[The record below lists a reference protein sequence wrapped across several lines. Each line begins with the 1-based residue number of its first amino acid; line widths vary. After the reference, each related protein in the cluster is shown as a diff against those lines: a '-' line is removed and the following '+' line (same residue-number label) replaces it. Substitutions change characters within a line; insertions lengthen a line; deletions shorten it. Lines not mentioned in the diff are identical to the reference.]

1 VAVLLKLLGMVKW
14 QQLMFAKP
22 THDQAMALAA
32 VFQACYLVDQLAN
45 TGEAS
50 TAEMEVCIGALLN
63 QNPESLA
70 DLFGSEQNLEAGVD
84 AMTVL
89 LGEHKDSELFRATT
103 LVSTIAVL
111 SIERQ
116 LNSRPVMLQNI
127 AEGIDN
133 ATRQAEHFS
142 VIHDNVFAN
151 IAALYQQTISTL
163 SQRIQVKG
171 NPIYLQQP
179 GVAERIR
186 CLLFAAVRSAFLW
199 RQLGGKRYHLVVYR
213 QALIRALKN

>member
-1 VAVLLKLLGMVKW
+1 MAVLLKPLGMVKW

-127 AEGIDN
+127 AVGIDN

-213 QALIRALKN
+213 QALIQALKN

>member
-1 VAVLLKLLGMVKW
+1 
-14 QQLMFAKP
+14 MFAKP

-32 VFQACYLVDQLAN
+32 VFQACHLVDQLAN

-50 TAEMEVCIGALLN
+50 NEQVKVCISALLN
-63 QNPESLA
+63 QDPESIE
-70 DLFGSEQNLEAGVD
+70 DLYGSEYNLATGVD
-84 AMTVL
+84 ALTLL
-89 LGEHKDSELFRATT
+89 LGEHKGSEQFSGVT
-103 LVSTIAVL
+103 LVYALSIL

-116 LNSRPVMLQNI
+116 LDSRPVMLKNI

-133 ATRQAEHFS
+133 ATRQAQHFS
-142 VIHDNVFAN
+142 IIHDNVFAN
-151 IAALYQQTISTL
+151 IASLYQQTISTL
-163 SQRIQVKG
+163 RQRIQVKG

-179 GVAERIR
+179 GIAERIR

-213 QALIRALKN
+213 KPLIRALKN

>member
-1 VAVLLKLLGMVKW
+1 MAVLLKLLGMVKW

-111 SIERQ
+111 NIERQ

-213 QALIRALKN
+213 QALIQALKN

>member
-1 VAVLLKLLGMVKW
+1 MAVLLKLLGMVKW

-70 DLFGSEQNLEAGVD
+70 DLFGSEQNLEAGVE

-151 IAALYQQTISTL
+151 IAALYQKTISTL

-179 GVAERIR
+179 GIAERIR

>member
-1 VAVLLKLLGMVKW
+1 MVKGTS
-14 QQLMFAKP
+14 LMFAKP

-32 VFQACYLVDQLAN
+32 VFQACHLVDQLAN
-45 TGEAS
+45 TGEAQS
-50 TAEMEVCIGALLN
+50 EQVKVCISALLN
-63 QNPESLA
+63 QDPESIE
-70 DLFGSEQNLEAGVD
+70 DLYGSEDNLATGVD
-84 AMTVL
+84 ALTVL
-89 LGEHKDSELFRATT
+89 LGEHKSSEQYGSAT
-103 LVSTIAVL
+103 LVYALSIL

-116 LNSRPVMLQNI
+116 LDSRPVMLKNI

-142 VIHDNVFAN
+142 IIHDNVFAN
-151 IAALYQQTISTL
+151 IASLYQQTISTL
-163 SQRIQVKG
+163 RQRIQVKG

-179 GVAERIR
+179 GIAERIR

-213 QALIRALKN
+213 KSLIRALKN

>member
-1 VAVLLKLLGMVKW
+1 MVKW

-70 DLFGSEQNLEAGVD
+70 DLFGSEQNLEAGVE

>member
-1 VAVLLKLLGMVKW
+1 
-14 QQLMFAKP
+14 MFSKP

-32 VFQACYLVDQLAN
+32 VFQACHLVDQLAN

-50 TAEMEVCIGALLN
+50 TEKMKVCISALLN
-63 QNPESLA
+63 QDPESIV
-70 DLFGSEQNLEAGVD
+70 DLYGSENNLETGAD
-84 AMTVL
+84 AMTL
-89 LGEHKDSELFRATT
+89 LLNEPKGSELFSSII
-103 LVSTIAVL
+103 LVYGLSIL

-116 LNSRPVMLQNI
+116 LNSRPVLLKNI

-133 ATRQAEHFS
+133 ASRQAEHFS

-151 IAALYQQTISTL
+151 IASLYQTTISTL
-163 SQRIQVKG
+163 RNRIQVKG

-199 RQLGGKRYHLVVYR
+199 RQLGGKRYHLVLYR
-213 QALIRALKN
+213 KALTQALKN

>member
-1 VAVLLKLLGMVKW
+1 
-14 QQLMFAKP
+14 MFSKP

-32 VFQACYLVDQLAN
+32 VFQACHLVDQLAN

-50 TAEMEVCIGALLN
+50 TEKMKVCISALLN
-63 QNPESLA
+63 QDPESIA
-70 DLFGSEQNLEAGVD
+70 DLYGSEKNLETGAD
-84 AMTVL
+84 AMTL
-89 LGEHKDSELFRATT
+89 LLNEPKGSELFSSII
-103 LVSTIAVL
+103 LVYGLSIL

-116 LNSRPVMLQNI
+116 LNSRPVLLKNI

-133 ATRQAEHFS
+133 ASRQAEHFS

-151 IAALYQQTISTL
+151 IASLYQTTISTL
-163 SQRIQVKG
+163 RNRIQVKG

-199 RQLGGKRYHLVVYR
+199 RQLGGKRYHLVLYR
-213 QALIRALKN
+213 KALTQALKN

>member
-1 VAVLLKLLGMVKW
+1 VAVLLKPLGMVKW

>member
-213 QALIRALKN
+213 QALIQALKN

>member
-1 VAVLLKLLGMVKW
+1 MAVLLKPLGMVKW

-213 QALIRALKN
+213 QALIQALKN